1 MKDLDLALLGPP
13 VISRSGAQVS
23 FDTRK
28 ATAVLALLA
37 ADRHELSRERLAALL
52 WPDADAVRAR
62 GSLRRTLSVTAAAA
76 GPGLLVTRTAVALDP
91 DRVRVDVTEFEAL
104 AAGPDPGQLDRAV
117 ALYRDDFL
125 TGFALRGCPEFD
137 DWQAETADR
146 LRRRLAGSLDRLVA
160 ASSAAGDLD
169 RATDHARRWLALDPL
184 HEPAHQAL
192 IRLLAWTGQRSTALR
207 AYRTLVRILDTE
219 LAVRPL
225 PETTQLYD
233 DIRAGRLAG
242 PPVPAAPAATG
253 APVPGSSP
261 ATSGDP
267 ATPVAPGTP
276 DTPGTPGAGG
286 TPGTGV
292 TELAGEADGRPA
304 PPRTGPGGPAAS
316 WRSKAGSFPLVGRD
330 AELRGLHQAWQEVRA
345 AGQVAAVLGPAGC
358 GKTRLVEEFRRGA
371 QAAGAVVLAGRCH
384 DGESGLPFVLAAD
397 LVAVAL
403 SVCPELPARL
413 PAHTAAMTGRLC
425 PGLAAD
431 YPDDVP
437 PLDSPLALTRLYAAI
452 AEALRAAAGS
462 APGSAG
468 VVLVEDVH
476 WAVGPS
482 LDLLGYLVR
491 RLAGWPLL
499 LVLSWSTDHAERLG
513 GLRAAL
519 SEASDAGR
527 CTLIEPAPLDAD
539 QIRELLARSG
549 VSDADVGQLLAQTR
563 GLPMLVREYVEGLR
577 SGAGQPVPGG
587 AAGTERWWPP
597 ASVRELLRRRVQAA
611 SEPTQQMLSTAA
623 VLGSGCDADLLRA
636 VSGRGEA
643 ETVEALDEAV
653 HRFLLTEVPPAGG
666 HGPPR
671 YEFPYEALRAVVYE
685 AATLARR
692 RLLHG
697 RAADT
702 LARRYD
708 RDPAATRA
716 AAVAEHLQR
725 AGRDSEA
732 ADWWWRAAGR
742 ARELYAHAEEYAHL
756 RKAAALGYPA
766 VPVAVA
772 LGDAATM
779 LGRYREALAEFE
791 AAAAAVLDGDDGSL
805 GADIEHKLAEV
816 HHRLGDWALAEAH
829 LAAAAQLLD
838 PADASRQARIAA
850 DRAVLGY
857 RRGATADAA
866 RLAEQALAA
875 ARAAGDPAALAQA
888 LNVLGMLAARRGD
901 TAAAA
906 AQLRESLAQA
916 RQLPDHGPAVAA
928 LNNLARLLAE
938 SGHPAEALPLAQ
950 EALAL
955 GRELGDQHRL
965 AALHTNLA
973 DLLHAAGQRDAALV
987 HLKEAARG
995 FAAVDTGGTP
1005 RPEVW
1010 MLVEW

>member
-1 MKDLDLALLGPP
+1 M
-13 VISRSGAQVS
+13 
-23 FDTRK
+23 
-28 ATAVLALLA
+28 
-37 ADRHELSRERLAALL
+37 
-52 WPDADAVRAR
+52 
-62 GSLRRTLSVTAAAA
+62 
-76 GPGLLVTRTAVALDP
+76 
-91 DRVRVDVTEFEAL
+91 
-104 AAGPDPGQLDRAV
+104 
-117 ALYRDDFL
+117 
-125 TGFALRGCPEFD
+125 
-137 DWQAETADR
+137 
-146 LRRRLAGSLDRLVA
+146 
-160 ASSAAGDLD
+160 
-169 RATDHARRWLALDPL
+169 
-184 HEPAHQAL
+184 
-192 IRLLAWTGQRSTALR
+192 
-207 AYRTLVRILDTE
+207 
-219 LAVRPL
+219 
-225 PETTQLYD
+225 
-233 DIRAGRLAG
+233 
-242 PPVPAAPAATG
+242 
-253 APVPGSSP
+253 
-261 ATSGDP
+261 
-267 ATPVAPGTP
+267 
-276 DTPGTPGAGG
+276 
-286 TPGTGV
+286 
-292 TELAGEADGRPA
+292 
-304 PPRTGPGGPAAS
+304 
-316 WRSKAGSFPLVGRD
+316 VGRD
-330 AELRGLHQAWQEVRA
+330 AELRGLHRAWREVSA
-345 AGQVAAVLGPAGC
+345 AGQVAAVFGPAGC
-358 GKTRLVEEFRRGA
+358 GKTRLVEEFRQEA
-371 QAAGAVVLAGRCH
+371 QAGGAVVLAGRCH

-397 LVAVAL
+397 LLAVAL

-431 YPDDVP
+431 YPDDVA

-476 WAVGPS
+476 WADGPS

-519 SEASDAGR
+519 GEASDAGR
-527 CTLIEPAPLDAD
+527 CTLIEPAPLDAE

-577 SGAGQPVPGG
+577 SGAGRA
-587 AAGTERWWPP
+587 AAGEQWWPP
-597 ASVRELLRRRVQAA
+597 ASVRELFRRRVQAA

-653 HRFLLTEVPPAGG
+653 RRFLLTEVPPAGG
-666 HGPPR
+666 HGPPS
-671 YEFPYEALRAVVYE
+671 YEFPYGALRAVVYE

-692 RLLHG
+692 RLLHA

-725 AGRDSEA
+725 AGRDAAA

-791 AAAAAVLDGDDGSL
+791 TAAAAVGEQDGSI

-816 HHRLGDWALAEAH
+816 HHRLGDWTLAEAH

-838 PADASRQARIAA
+838 QLPDQRDTSRQARIAA

-866 RLAEQALAA
+866 RLAGQALAA
-875 ARAAGDPAALAQA
+875 ARAAGDPAAVAQA

-916 RQLPDHGPAVAA
+916 RQLPDRGPAVAA
-928 LNNLARLLAE
+928 LNNLARLAAE
-938 SGHPAEALPLAQ
+938 SGRPAEALPLAQ

>member
-1 MKDLDLALLGPP
+1 M
-13 VISRSGAQVS
+13 
-23 FDTRK
+23 
-28 ATAVLALLA
+28 
-37 ADRHELSRERLAALL
+37 
-52 WPDADAVRAR
+52 
-62 GSLRRTLSVTAAAA
+62 
-76 GPGLLVTRTAVALDP
+76 
-91 DRVRVDVTEFEAL
+91 
-104 AAGPDPGQLDRAV
+104 
-117 ALYRDDFL
+117 
-125 TGFALRGCPEFD
+125 
-137 DWQAETADR
+137 
-146 LRRRLAGSLDRLVA
+146 
-160 ASSAAGDLD
+160 
-169 RATDHARRWLALDPL
+169 
-184 HEPAHQAL
+184 
-192 IRLLAWTGQRSTALR
+192 
-207 AYRTLVRILDTE
+207 
-219 LAVRPL
+219 
-225 PETTQLYD
+225 
-233 DIRAGRLAG
+233 
-242 PPVPAAPAATG
+242 
-253 APVPGSSP
+253 
-261 ATSGDP
+261 
-267 ATPVAPGTP
+267 
-276 DTPGTPGAGG
+276 
-286 TPGTGV
+286 
-292 TELAGEADGRPA
+292 
-304 PPRTGPGGPAAS
+304 
-316 WRSKAGSFPLVGRD
+316 VGRD
-330 AELRGLHQAWQEVRA
+330 AELRGLHRACQEVGA

-358 GKTRLVEEFRRGA
+358 GKTRLVEEFRRDA

-397 LVAVAL
+397 LLAVAL

-431 YPDDVP
+431 YPDDEAR
-437 PLDSPLALTRLYAAI
+437 LDSPLALTRLYAAI

-476 WAVGPS
+476 WADGPS

-519 SEASDAGR
+519 GEASDAGR
-527 CTLIEPAPLDAD
+527 CTLIEPAPLDAE

-549 VSDADVGQLLAQTR
+549 VSEADVSQLLAQTR

-577 SGAGQPVPGG
+577 SGAGQPVPAG

-666 HGPPR
+666 HGPPS

-732 ADWWWRAAGR
+732 ADWWWRAADR

-791 AAAAAVLDGDDGSL
+791 AAAAAVLDGDDDSL

-838 PADASRQARIAA
+838 QLPDQRDTSRQARIAA

-857 RRGATADAA
+857 RRGDTTDAA
-866 RLAEQALAA
+866 QLAGQALTA
-875 ARAAGDPAALAQA
+875 ARAAADPAAVAQA
-888 LNVLGMLAARRGD
+888 LNVLGMLAARQGD
-901 TAAAA
+901 TVAAAVR
-906 AQLRESLAQA
+906 LRESLAQA
-916 RQLPDHGPAVAA
+916 RQLPD
-928 LNNLARLLAE
+928 R
-938 SGHPAEALPLAQ
+938 
-950 EALAL
+950 
-955 GRELGDQHRL
+955 GRPW
-965 AALHTNLA
+965 
-973 DLLHAAGQRDAALV
+973 
-987 HLKEAARG
+987 
-995 FAAVDTGGTP
+995 P
-1005 RPEVW
+1005 R
-1010 MLVEW
+1010 

>member
-1 MKDLDLALLGPP
+1 MTQLDLALLGPP
-13 VISRSGAQVS
+13 VISRGGIPVS

-37 ADRHELSRERLAALL
+37 AGQHERQHELSREQLAALL
-52 WPDADAVRAR
+52 WPDADSARAR
-62 GSLRRTLSVTAAAA
+62 ASLRRTLSVAAAAA
-76 GPGLLVTRTAVALDP
+76 GPGLLVSRATVALDLGQ
-91 DRVRVDVTEFEAL
+91 VQVDVTEFEAL
-104 AAGPDPGQLDRAV
+104 AAGPGVAGLERA
-117 ALYRDDFL
+117 AGLYRDDFL
-125 TGFALRGCPEFD
+125 AGFALRDCPEFD
-137 DWQAETADR
+137 DWQAATADR
-146 LRRRLAGSLDRLVA
+146 LRQRLAGTLQRLA
-160 ASSAAGDLD
+160 EACTAAGDLD
-169 RATDHARRWLALDPL
+169 RATGHTRRWLGLDPL

-192 IRLLAWTGQRSTALR
+192 IRLLAWTGQRSAALR
-207 AYRTLVRILDTE
+207 AYRALVRILDTE

-233 DIRAGRLAG
+233 DVRAGRLA
-242 PPVPAAPAATG
+242 
-253 APVPGSSP
+253 
-261 ATSGDP
+261 
-267 ATPVAPGTP
+267 
-276 DTPGTPGAGG
+276 
-286 TPGTGV
+286 
-292 TELAGEADGRPA
+292 A
-304 PPRTGPGGPAAS
+304 PPRTAAAGAGEAVTAPAPPPQAAGPAARAG
-316 WRSKAGSFPLVGRD
+316 RSVADAVPLVGRA
-330 AELRGLHQAWQEVRA
+330 AELQALHQAWREVGA

-358 GKTRLVEEFRRGA
+358 GKTRLVEEFRRRA
-371 QAAGAVVLAGRCH
+371 QAAGTVLLAARCH
-384 DGESGLPFVLAAD
+384 DGETGLPFVLAAD
-397 LVAVAL
+397 LLAAAL

-431 YPDDVP
+431 YPDDVA
-437 PLDSPLALTRLYAAI
+437 PLDSPMALTRLYGAI
-452 AEALRAAAGS
+452 GEALRAAASPAGGG
-462 APGSAG
+462 AAGPAG

-476 WAVGPS
+476 WADGPS

-499 LVLSWSTDHAERLG
+499 LVLSWSTDHAERLR
-513 GLRAAL
+513 GLRSAL
-519 SEASDAGR
+519 GEASDAGR
-527 CTLIEPAPLDAD
+527 CTLIEPAPLAAD
-539 QIRELLARSG
+539 QIRELLDRSG
-549 VSDADVGQLLAQTR
+549 VSDADVGRLLAQTR

-577 SGAGQPVPGG
+577 SGAGQPG
-587 AAGTERWWPP
+587 AAGQSAERWWPP
-597 ASVRELLRRRVQAA
+597 ASVRELLRRRLQAA

-653 HRFLLTEVPPAGG
+653 RRFLITEVPPAGE
-666 HGPPR
+666 HGQPS
-671 YEFPYEALRAVVYE
+671 YEFPYEALREVVYE
-685 AATLARR
+685 SATLARR

-702 LARRYD
+702 LARRYE
-708 RDPAATRA
+708 RDPVATRA

-725 AGRDSEA
+725 AGRDAEA
-732 ADWWWRAAGR
+732 AVWWWRAAAR

-756 RKAAALGYPA
+756 RQAEALGYPA
-766 VPVAVA
+766 VDVAVA

-791 AAAAAVLDGDDGSL
+791 AAAAAGGDAPGSVA
-805 GADIEHKLAEV
+805 ADIEHKLAEV

-838 PADASRQARIAA
+838 PADTSRRARIEA

-866 RLAEQALAA
+866 RLAARALAA
-875 ARAAGDPAALAQA
+875 ARAAADPAAVAQA

-901 TAAAA
+901 PVTAA

-916 RQLPDHGPAVAA
+916 RQLPDRGAAVAA

-938 SGHPAEALPLAQ
+938 NGHPAEALPLAQ

-955 GRELGDQHRL
+955 GRELGDQHRV

-995 FAAVDTGGTP
+995 FAALDTGGTP

-1010 MLVEW
+1010 TLVEW

>member
-1 MKDLDLALLGPP
+1 MRDLDLALLGPP
-13 VISRSGAQVS
+13 VITRSGAPVS

-37 ADRHELSRERLAALL
+37 TARGDLSRERLATLL

-62 GSLRRTLSVTAAAA
+62 ASLRRTLSVTAAAA
-76 GPGLLVTRTAVALDP
+76 GPGLLVTRTAVALDAT
-91 DRVRVDVTEFEAL
+91 RVRVDVTEFEAL
-104 AAGPDPGQLDRAV
+104 AAGPDPGQLDRAA

-125 TGFALRGCPEFD
+125 AGFALRHCPEFD
-137 DWQAETADR
+137 DWQAATADR
-146 LRRRLAGSLDRLVA
+146 LRQQLAGTLDRLA
-160 ASSAAGDLD
+160 AACAAAGDLD
-169 RATDHARRWLALDPL
+169 RATDHARRWLSLDPL

-192 IRLLAWTGQRSTALR
+192 IRLLAWTGQRSAALR
-207 AYRTLVRILDTE
+207 AYRALVRILDTE

-233 DIRAGRLAG
+233 DVRAGRLAG
-242 PPVPAAPAATG
+242 PPAPAPPTAPAAP
-253 APVPGSSP
+253 
-261 ATSGDP
+261 
-267 ATPVAPGTP
+267 
-276 DTPGTPGAGG
+276 
-286 TPGTGV
+286 GTGPAAGV
-292 TELAGEADGRPA
+292 GATAAGETAAGEAGRHPAAPRSGPARPA
-304 PPRTGPGGPAAS
+304 PS
-316 WRSKAGSFPLVGRD
+316 WRSAAESFPLVGRD
-330 AELRGLHQAWQEVRA
+330 AELRGLHRAWREVGA
-345 AGQVAAVLGPAGC
+345 DGQVAAVLGPAGC
-358 GKTRLVEEFRRGA
+358 GKTRLVGEFRRDA
-371 QAAGAVVLAGRCH
+371 QAAGAMVLDGRCH

-397 LVAVAL
+397 LLAVAL

-413 PAHTAAMTGRLC
+413 PAHAAAMTGRLC

-431 YPDDVP
+431 YPDDVAR
-437 PLDSPLALTRLYAAI
+437 LDSPLALTRLYAAI
-452 AEALRAAAGS
+452 AETLRAAAGS

-476 WAVGPS
+476 WADGPS

-519 SEASDAGR
+519 GEASDAGR
-527 CTLIEPAPLDAD
+527 CTLIEPAPLDAE
-539 QIRELLARSG
+539 QIRALLARAG
-549 VSDADVGQLLAQTR
+549 VHDADVGQLLAETR

-577 SGAGQPVPGG
+577 SGAGQPGPALPGAAQPGPAG
-587 AAGTERWWPP
+587 AAGAERWWPP

-611 SEPTQQMLSTAA
+611 SEPAQQMLSTAA

-653 HRFLLTEVPPAGG
+653 RRFLLTEVPPAGG
-666 HGPPR
+666 HGPPS

-702 LARRYD
+702 LAHRYD

-716 AAVAEHLQR
+716 APVAEHLQR

-742 ARELYAHAEEYAHL
+742 ARELYAHAEEYQHL

-772 LGDAATM
+772 LGEAATM

-791 AAAAAVLDGDDGSL
+791 AAAAAIAEGDGSI

-838 PADASRQARIAA
+838 QLPDQADTSRQARIAA

-866 RLAEQALAA
+866 RLAGQALDT
-875 ARAAGDPAALAQA
+875 ARAAGDPAAVAQA

-916 RQLPDHGPAVAA
+916 RQLPDRGPAVAA

-938 SGHPAEALPLAQ
+938 SGRPADALPLAQ

>member
-1 MKDLDLALLGPP
+1 M
-13 VISRSGAQVS
+13 
-23 FDTRK
+23 
-28 ATAVLALLA
+28 LALLA
-37 ADRHELSRERLAALL
+37 VQRHELSRERLAALL

-62 GSLRRTLSVTAAAA
+62 ASLRRTLSVTAAAA

-91 DRVRVDVTEFEAL
+91 ARVRVDVTEFEAL
-104 AAGPDPGQLDRAV
+104 AGGPDAGPLDRAA

-125 TGFALRGCPEFD
+125 AGFAVRDCPEFD
-137 DWQAETADR
+137 DWQAATADR
-146 LRRRLAGSLDRLVA
+146 LRQRLAGALDRLVA
-160 ASSAAGDLD
+160 ACAAAGDLD
-169 RATDHARRWLALDPL
+169 RATSHARRWLSLDPL

-192 IRLLAWTGQRSTALR
+192 IRLLAWTGQRSAALR
-207 AYRTLVRILDTE
+207 AYRALVRILDTE

-233 DIRAGRLAG
+233 DVRAGRLAG
-242 PPVPAAPAATG
+242 PPAAAPPAAARA
-253 APVPGSSP
+253 V
-261 ATSGDP
+261 
-267 ATPVAPGTP
+267 
-276 DTPGTPGAGG
+276 
-286 TPGTGV
+286 PGTGPA
-292 TELAGEADGRPA
+292 ELAGEAVGRPA
-304 PPRTGPGGPAAS
+304 PPRIGAAQQAPS
-316 WRSKAGSFPLVGRD
+316 RRSAAEAFPLVGRD
-330 AELRGLHQAWQEVRA
+330 AELRGLHRAWQEVGA

-358 GKTRLVEEFRRGA
+358 GKTRLVEEFRQDA
-371 QAAGAVVLAGRCH
+371 QAAGAVLLAGRCH

-397 LVAVAL
+397 LLAVAL

-431 YPDDVP
+431 YPDDVAR
-437 PLDSPLALTRLYAAI
+437 LDSPLALTRLYAAT
-452 AEALRAAAGS
+452 AEALRAAASS
-462 APGSAG
+462 APGRAG

-476 WAVGPS
+476 WADGPS

-519 SEASDAGR
+519 GEASDAGR
-527 CTLIEPAPLDAD
+527 CTLIEPAPLDAGQVRD
-539 QIRELLARSG
+539 LLARSG
-549 VSDADVGQLLAQTR
+549 VHDADVGRLLAQTR

-577 SGAGQPVPGG
+577 SGAGQPGPDGSDPG
-587 AAGTERWWPP
+587 ERWWPP
-597 ASVRELLRRRVQAA
+597 ASVRELLRRRLQAA
-611 SEPTQQMLSTAA
+611 SEPTRQMLSTAA

-666 HGPPR
+666 HGPPS

-685 AATLARR
+685 SATLARR

-697 RAADT
+697 RAADA
-702 LARRYD
+702 LARRYE
-708 RDPAATRA
+708 RDPAGTRA

-725 AGRDSEA
+725 AGREA
-732 ADWWWRAAGR
+732 AAAAWWWRAAAR

-756 RKAAALGYPA
+756 REAEALGYPA
-766 VPVAVA
+766 VEVAVA

-791 AAAAAVLDGDDGSL
+791 TAAAESERGDGAAGPGDGAAGPGGAPDSTR
-805 GADIEHKLAEV
+805 ADIEHKLAEV

-866 RLAEQALAA
+866 RLAARALAT
-875 ARAAGDPAALAQA
+875 ARTAGDPAAVAQA

-901 TAAAA
+901 PAEAAAR
-906 AQLRESLAQA
+906 LRDSLAQA
-916 RQLPDHGPAVAA
+916 RQLPDRGPAVAA

-938 SGHPAEALPLAQ
+938 SGRPGEALPLAQ

-955 GRELGDQHRL
+955 GRELGDQHRV

-973 DLLHAAGQRDAALV
+973 DLLHTAGQRDAALV

-1010 MLVEW
+1010 LLVEW

>member
-1 MKDLDLALLGPP
+1 MTELDLALLGPP
-13 VISRSGAQVS
+13 VITWSGAPVS

-37 ADRHELSRERLAALL
+37 VQRHELTRERLAALL

-62 GSLRRTLSVTAAAA
+62 ASLRRTLSVTAAAA
-76 GPGLLVTRTAVALDP
+76 GPGLVITRTTVALDTS
-91 DRVRVDVTEFEAL
+91 RVRVDVTEFEAL
-104 AAGPDPGQLDRAV
+104 AAGPDPGQLDRA
-117 ALYRDDFL
+117 AGLYRDDFL
-125 TGFALRGCPEFD
+125 AGFVLRDCPEFD
-137 DWQAETADR
+137 DWQAATADR
-146 LRRRLAGSLDRLVA
+146 LRQQLAAVLDRLVA
-160 ASSAAGDLD
+160 ACAAAGDLD
-169 RATDHARRWLALDPL
+169 RATGHARRWLGLDPL

-192 IRLLAWTGQRSTALR
+192 IRLLAWSGQRSAALR
-207 AYRTLVRILDTE
+207 AYRALVRILDTE

-225 PETTQLYD
+225 PETTRLYD

-242 PPVPAAPAATG
+242 PPAPAA
-253 APVPGSSP
+253 A
-261 ATSGDP
+261 
-267 ATPVAPGTP
+267 VAP
-276 DTPGTPGAGG
+276 A
-286 TPGTGV
+286 TPGTGPG
-292 TELAGEADGRPA
+292 EAAGEADGHSAPLRSGAGRPA
-304 PPRTGPGGPAAS
+304 LS
-316 WRSKAGSFPLVGRD
+316 WRSAAESVALVGRD
-330 AELRGLHQAWQEVRA
+330 AELRSLHRAWREVGA
-345 AGQVAAVLGPAGC
+345 AGQVAAVLGPAGI
-358 GKTRLVEEFRRGA
+358 GKTRLVGEFRQDA
-371 QAAGAVVLAGRCH
+371 QAAGAMVLAGRCH

-397 LVAVAL
+397 LLAVAL

-431 YPDDVP
+431 YPDDVAR
-437 PLDSPLALTRLYAAI
+437 LDSPLALTRLYAAI
-452 AEALRAAAGS
+452 GEALRAAATPG
-462 APGSAG
+462 PGSPAAPAG
-468 VVLVEDVH
+468 VVLIEDVH
-476 WAVGPS
+476 WADGPS

-519 SEASDAGR
+519 GEASEAGR
-527 CTLIEPAPLDAD
+527 CTLVEPAPLAAA
-539 QIRELLARSG
+539 QVRELLARSG
-549 VSDADVGQLLAQTR
+549 VRDADVGQLLAQTR

-577 SGAGQPVPGG
+577 SGASG
-587 AAGTERWWPP
+587 AAAADRWWPP

-653 HRFLLTEVPPAGG
+653 RRFLLTEVPPAGG
-666 HGPPR
+666 HGPPS

-702 LARRYD
+702 LARRYE

-725 AGRDSEA
+725 AGRDAEA
-732 ADWWWRAAGR
+732 AGWWWRAAGR
-742 ARELYAHAEEYAHL
+742 AGELYAHAEEYAHL
-756 RKAAALGYPA
+756 RKAEALGYPA
-766 VPVAVA
+766 VEVAVA
-772 LGDAATM
+772 LGDVLTV

-791 AAAAAVLDGDDGSL
+791 TAAAVAGDVSI

-838 PADASRQARIAA
+838 QLPDQPDTSRQARIAA

-866 RLAEQALAA
+866 RLATGALDT
-875 ARAAGDPAALAQA
+875 ARAAGDPAAVAQA
-888 LNVLGMLAARRGD
+888 RNVLGMLAARRGD

-906 AQLRESLAQA
+906 AELRESLAQA
-916 RQLPDHGPAVAA
+916 RQLTDRGPAVAA

-938 SGHPAEALPLAQ
+938 SGRPAEALPLAQ

-973 DLLHAAGQRDAALV
+973 DLLHAAGQRDAALG

-995 FAAVDTGGTP
+995 FAAVDTGGPP